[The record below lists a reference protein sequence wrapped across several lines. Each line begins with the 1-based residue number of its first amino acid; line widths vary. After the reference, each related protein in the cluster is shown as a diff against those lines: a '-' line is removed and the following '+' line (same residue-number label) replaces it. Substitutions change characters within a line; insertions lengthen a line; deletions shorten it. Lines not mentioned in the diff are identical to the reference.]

1 MKDHYVK
8 DYKEKE
14 LRQYILAYLLI
25 TVASI
30 ALHTDFS
37 ADNENLLDTLLKM
50 AAIDI
55 WVSGLSVL
63 VVILNEMWPD
73 AMKTEIVYGSMPSD
87 TIFSEIAAEENEFC
101 FDVDVAKEKY
111 KRFSTLPP
119 DKQSAEWYKLLHASR
134 EAKCGN
140 VIEGQR
146 MQLMT
151 RDICMSTLSLLILTL
166 LTVVIFVVLKPDG
179 QECWQMFAVPVL
191 YLSVMFFVTKVAAK
205 NRARRFVEL
214 VIKEDLIK
222 TRKQHCRLNP
232 ERKQKQ
238 YKERGRKKMNL
249 SPEKKERVRWF
260 HRVGLSV
267 FTPVLSFVFAF
278 ASLILSICGNENILI
293 GGVSLRQFAFRAA
306 FVAAACQFAVSIF
319 ERVTKRKYLIMC
331 RQEALSKATLLAQQK
346 SNEAKTRNILQ
357 LTYGRVPEWRPFN
370 FRKNVL
376 VYDIHEQLR
385 TLLVEIRDSVLMLSG
400 ETDSDKVTVDLVY
413 CYPDDTYSG
422 RLPEPSL
429 HYGNEE
435 PENAWRL
442 ITSGDAS
449 CINYTL
455 HDFLRSN
462 ESFFFPAGSGKL
474 CVHQ

>member
-1 MKDHYVK
+1 
-8 DYKEKE
+8 
-14 LRQYILAYLLI
+14 
-25 TVASI
+25 
-30 ALHTDFS
+30 
-37 ADNENLLDTLLKM
+37 
-50 AAIDI
+50 
-55 WVSGLSVL
+55 
-63 VVILNEMWPD
+63 
-73 AMKTEIVYGSMPSD
+73 
-87 TIFSEIAAEENEFC
+87 
-101 FDVDVAKEKY
+101 
-111 KRFSTLPP
+111 
-119 DKQSAEWYKLLHASR
+119 
-134 EAKCGN
+134 
-140 VIEGQR
+140 
-146 MQLMT
+146 
-151 RDICMSTLSLLILTL
+151 
-166 LTVVIFVVLKPDG
+166 
-179 QECWQMFAVPVL
+179 
-191 YLSVMFFVTKVAAK
+191 
-205 NRARRFVEL
+205 
-214 VIKEDLIK
+214 
-222 TRKQHCRLNP
+222 
-232 ERKQKQ
+232 
-238 YKERGRKKMNL
+238 MNL

-462 ESFFFPAGSGKL
+462 ESFFFRLDQETL
-474 CVHQ
+474 CSSMTKRR

>member
-1 MKDHYVK
+1 
-8 DYKEKE
+8 
-14 LRQYILAYLLI
+14 
-25 TVASI
+25 
-30 ALHTDFS
+30 
-37 ADNENLLDTLLKM
+37 
-50 AAIDI
+50 
-55 WVSGLSVL
+55 
-63 VVILNEMWPD
+63 
-73 AMKTEIVYGSMPSD
+73 
-87 TIFSEIAAEENEFC
+87 
-101 FDVDVAKEKY
+101 
-111 KRFSTLPP
+111 
-119 DKQSAEWYKLLHASR
+119 
-134 EAKCGN
+134 
-140 VIEGQR
+140 
-146 MQLMT
+146 
-151 RDICMSTLSLLILTL
+151 
-166 LTVVIFVVLKPDG
+166 
-179 QECWQMFAVPVL
+179 
-191 YLSVMFFVTKVAAK
+191 
-205 NRARRFVEL
+205 
-214 VIKEDLIK
+214 
-222 TRKQHCRLNP
+222 
-232 ERKQKQ
+232 
-238 YKERGRKKMNL
+238 MNL

-385 TLLVEIRDSVLMLSG
+385 TLLVEIRDSVLALSD

-413 CYPDDTYSG
+413 CYPDDNYSG

-429 HYGNEE
+429 HYGNEQ

-462 ESFFFPAGSGKL
+462 ESFFFRLDQENFVFINDKKTVSRYPESVLVKAMLTITTYGWNLLDKKSLIKETEYREIFKQNVLNGHKSL
-474 CVHQ
+474 LESELAQMYIRHAIKDGNMCLYTGAQCKTPRPIVKDEDGNAPGATDTKKDNAAFQSAYGVRTAQECSQCPIMQKSCAIQSSCPLQ